1 VQRSIVSLHLVTGG
15 AGFVGSHTAE
25 YLLDRGEDVRLFDRA
40 PPSIPGTDLE
50 DRVDYVRGDVRDVS
64 AVRRALRSVDY
75 VHHNVALVPLTKAG
89 REFWEVNVGGTDNV
103 VRLAG
108 KEGVEGVTHVSSS
121 AVYDLSR
128 MPVTEN
134 TPVNP
139 IGQYGMSKL
148 AADQVALQHAAK
160 GVPVNIIRPRTVVDE
175 RRAGI
180 YQILFDWVDRDA
192 RVWMLGDGSNL
203 FQLVSARDL
212 ADASLRA
219 AETDVTG
226 EIVNIG
232 NADYTT
238 LGEDLEH
245 LIDYA
250 DSASTIQW
258 IPAKPASLLLQAMD
272 ALRISP
278 LAPWH
283 YKTVHR
289 PYYFDVSKA
298 RDVLGWEPVDSNF
311 DVFERAYD
319 WYASNDIET
328 MDDHGSAH
336 RTAPKQRALRVLRTI
351 SRW

>member
-1 VQRSIVSLHLVTGG
+1 VSLHLVTGG

-25 YLLDRGEDVRLFDRA
+25 YLLDQGEDVRIFDRA
-40 PPSIPGTDLE
+40 SPAIPGTDLK
-50 DRVDYVRGDVRDVS
+50 DRVDYVRGDVRDVG
-64 AVRRALRSVDY
+64 ALREALRGVDY

-89 REFWEVNVGGTDNV
+89 REFWEVNVTGTSNV
-103 VRLAG
+103 MRLAG
-108 KEGVEGVTHVSSS
+108 EEGVEGVVHVSSS
-121 AVYDLSR
+121 AVYDLSS
-128 MPVTEN
+128 MPVTEE

-148 AADQVALQHAAK
+148 AADHAALRHAAK
-160 GVPVNIIRPRTVVDE
+160 GVPVNVIRPRTVVDE

-180 YQILFDWVDRDA
+180 YQILFDWIDRDA
-192 RVWMLGDGSNL
+192 RVYMLGDGTNL

-226 EIVNIG
+226 EIFNIG

-245 LIDYA
+245 VIEYA
-250 DSASTIQW
+250 NSDSTIQW
-258 IPAKPASLLLQAMD
+258 IPARPASLLLQAMD
-272 ALRISP
+272 KLRISP

-289 PYYFDVSKA
+289 PYYFDIAKA
-298 RDVLGWEPVDSNF
+298 RDVLGWDPVDSNF

-319 WYASNDIET
+319 WYAANDIET
-328 MDDHGSAH
+328 SSEQGSAH
-336 RTAPKQRALRVLRTI
+336 RTAPKQQALRLLRNI
-351 SRW
+351 S

>member
-1 VQRSIVSLHLVTGG
+1 MSLHLVTGG

-25 YLLDRGEDVRLFDRA
+25 YLLDSGEDVRLFDLA

-50 DRVDYVRGDVRDVS
+50 DRVDYVRGDVRDVG
-64 AVRRALRSVDY
+64 ALREALDGVDY

-89 REFWEVNVGGTDNV
+89 REFWEVNVRGTANV
-103 VRLAG
+103 MRLAG
-108 KEGVEGVTHVSSS
+108 EEGVDGVVHVSSS
-121 AVYDLSR
+121 AVYDLSS
-128 MPVTEN
+128 MPVTEE

-148 AADQVALQHAAK
+148 AADQVALEHAAK
-160 GVPVNIIRPRTVVDE
+160 GVPINIIRPRTVVDE

-180 YQILFDWVDRDA
+180 YQILFDWMDRDA
-192 RVWMLGDGSNL
+192 RVYMLGDGENL

-226 EIVNIG
+226 EIFNIG

-238 LGEDLEH
+238 LGEDLKH
-245 LIDYA
+245 VIDYA
-250 DSASTIQW
+250 GSNSTIQW
-258 IPAKPASLLLQAMD
+258 IPATPASLALQAMD
-272 ALRISP
+272 KLRISP

-289 PYYFDVSKA
+289 PYYFDISKA
-298 RDVLGWEPVDSNF
+298 RDVLGWNPVDSNF

-319 WYASNDIET
+319 WYASNDIQNVS
-328 MDDHGSAH
+328 DHGSAH
-336 RTAPKQRALRVLRTI
+336 RTAPKQQALRLLRKV
-351 SRW
+351 S